1 MHSYYLLPM
10 LLLCPL
16 SPPFVI
22 IMPNSS
28 ISIYLFD
35 LFLFLSVSL
44 EFLPLYLKKRK
55 TKNHTSPSYARFY

>member
-35 LFLFLSVSL
+35 LFLSVSL